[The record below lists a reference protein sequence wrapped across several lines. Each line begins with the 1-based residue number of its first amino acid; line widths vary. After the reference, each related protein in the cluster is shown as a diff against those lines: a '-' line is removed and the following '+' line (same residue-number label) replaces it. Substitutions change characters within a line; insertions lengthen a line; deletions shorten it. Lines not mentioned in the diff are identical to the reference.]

1 MSVREGGRAP
11 GVMFVTD
18 RHASPGRPIEEVAA
32 AALRGGVSLVQVRE
46 RDLGGAAL
54 LQLATGL
61 VAAARAAGAGARVVV
76 NDRLDVALAARAAGV
91 HLPAA
96 GLPIALV
103 RRHAGARFL
112 VGRSVHGAAEAR
124 EAERSGADYLVFGPV
139 FETPGKA
146 AFGAPLGPEALAR
159 VAEAARIPV
168 WAIGGIDAGNAA
180 TLAGLPIAGVAV
192 LRAIATAPDPEA
204 ATRALRAAL
213 GDPRAAAGRGD

>member
-1 MSVREGGRAP
+1 VSARVAGRVP

-18 RHASPGRPIEEVAA
+18 RHATLGRPIAEVAV
-32 AALRGGVSLVQVRE
+32 AALRGGISMVQVRE
-46 RDLGGAAL
+46 RDLGGAEL
-54 LQLATGL
+54 LKVAAAL
-61 VAAARAAGAGARVVV
+61 VAASRAAAGARARVVV

-96 GLPIALV
+96 GLPLAAV
-103 RRHAGARFL
+103 RRHAGTRFL

-124 EAERSGADYLVFGPV
+124 EAERAGADYLVFGPV
-139 FETPGKA
+139 FETPSKA
-146 AFGAPLGPEALAR
+146 AFGDPLGPEALGR

-192 LRAIATAPDPEA
+192 IRAIAAAPDPEA
-204 ATRALRAAL
+204 AARALRAAL
-213 GDPRAAAGRGD
+213 GAPEATAGG